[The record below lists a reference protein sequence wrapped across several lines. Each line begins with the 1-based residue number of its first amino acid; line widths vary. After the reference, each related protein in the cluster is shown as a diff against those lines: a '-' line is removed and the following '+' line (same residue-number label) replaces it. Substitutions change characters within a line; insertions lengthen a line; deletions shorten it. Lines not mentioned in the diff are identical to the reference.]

1 MTLINS
7 SALILAA
14 AGSVTDLRSRRSPNR
29 LVVTGL
35 VLGLALNVRA
45 AGFAGIGSSLG
56 GAVLGLALFL
66 PIFLLGGMGGGDVKL
81 MAALG
86 SLVGPMGVLGIA
98 LAAALTGGVLG
109 LFAAWWSGRLV
120 STLNGIVEL
129 LWLWWCAGV
138 RPSPDLKLGNPAT
151 LKIPYALPIAAGTLF
166 VALGRWS

>member
-14 AGSVTDLRSRRSPNR
+14 AGSVTDLRSRRIPNR
-29 LVVTGL
+29 LVVVGL
-35 VLGLALNVRA
+35 VLGAALNARA
-45 AGFAGIGSSLG
+45 AGLAGVGSSLAG
-56 GAVLGLALFL
+56 GSLGLALFL

-86 SLVGPMGVLGIA
+86 SMVGPMGIVRIA
-98 LAAALTGGVLG
+98 LAAALAGGL
-109 LFAAWWSGRLV
+109 LALMAAWWSGRLL
-120 STLNGIVEL
+120 STLNGIAAL
-129 LWLWWCAGV
+129 LWLWWCAGI
-138 RPSPDLKLGNPAT
+138 RPSPDLKLGNPSA